1 MKELLQQYAAYTLWA
16 NEKMY
21 GAIGQLSETQALHPV
36 NSSFKSIYHTLLH
49 MWDAESAW
57 WQRMKLQEQITVPSS
72 YFVGTTAELH
82 QKMRQQGEL
91 WKEWVDNATE
101 AALQHE
107 FIYHNNKREQFKQP
121 IWQMLLHIAN
131 HGTYHRGQLVTLLR
145 QLGVEQIPQTDFI
158 VFSRSKK

>member
-1 MKELLQQYAAYTLWA
+1 MKEMLQQYVAYTIWA

-21 GAIGQLSETQALHPV
+21 GTIGKLSDEQVHQPV

-49 MWDAESAW
+49 SWDAESAW
-57 WQRMKLQEQITVPSS
+57 WQRMKLVEHIVVPSTH
-72 YFVGTTAELH
+72 FTGTVAELH
-82 QKMRQQGEL
+82 GKMMQQSGL

-107 FIYHNNKREQFKQP
+107 FIYQNTKKEQFKQP
-121 IWQMLLHIAN
+121 VWQMLLHIVN

-158 VFSRSKK
+158 VFTRSKK

>member
-1 MKELLQQYAAYTLWA
+1 MKELLQQYTAYTLWA

-21 GAIGQLSETQALHPV
+21 GAIGKLSEEQAHQPV
-36 NSSFKSIYHTLLH
+36 NSSFKSIYLTLLH
-49 MWDAESAW
+49 LWDAESIW
-57 WQRMKLQEQITVPSS
+57 WQRMKLLEQVVPPSNTFAGSS
-72 YFVGTTAELH
+72 AELH
-82 QKMRQQGEL
+82 QKMMQQSGQ

-107 FIYHNNKREQFKQP
+107 FIYQNTKKEQFKQP
-121 IWQMLLHIAN
+121 VWQMLLHIAN

-158 VFSRSKK
+158 VFSRLKK

>member
-1 MKELLQQYAAYTLWA
+1 MKELLQQYVAYTIWA

-21 GAIGQLSETQALHPV
+21 GAISKLTEEQVLQPV
-36 NSSFKSIYHTLLH
+36 NSSFKSIHHTLLH
-49 MWDAESAW
+49 MWDAEGIW

-72 YFVGTTAELH
+72 QFNGTTAELH
-82 QKMRQQGEL
+82 QKMKQQHEL

-145 QLGVEQIPQTDFI
+145 QLGVEQIPPTDFI
-158 VFSRSKK
+158 VFARTKK